1 MRGCRFGFNASC
13 FSPFTR
19 SAISDDSRALSRR
32 ASLFSSVAYVLLS
45 LTPQPVFQTGR
56 KPDTTGRLFGGQPD
70 LPRFSGEGTRQRSES
85 AGWASPPTQSL
96 GRVPGWEGAGCG
108 WAQRSVCG
116 AVCYWPCLER
126 LRQWSSGPSAESTKT
141 TAEPPR
147 SAASARRAPRWTWS
161 RPSWVPSRA
170 CGQYS
175 SS

>member
-1 MRGCRFGFNASC
+1 MRGSRFGFNASC
-13 FSPFTR
+13 LSPFTR
-19 SAISDDSRALSRR
+19 SAISDNSRALSRSP
-32 ASLFSSVAYVLLS
+32 SLFSSVAYVLSPLS

-56 KPDTTGRLFGGQPD
+56 KPDTTGRLFGVQQD
-70 LPRFSGEGTRQRSES
+70 LPQFSGEGTRQRSES
-85 AGWASPPTQSL
+85 AGWASPPIQTL
-96 GRVPGWEGAGCG
+96 GRVPGWEGGG
-108 WAQRSVCG
+108 WARKSVCG
-116 AVCYWPCLER
+116 AVCYWSCLER
-126 LRQWSSGPSAESTKT
+126 LRQWASEPSAESTKT